1 MSDVTALQHFTEGRG
16 LGLSVLGMTFL
27 IIGGA
32 MVYHSLLPTVG
43 TVILGLAFLCM
54 AAVVI
59 FV

>member
-1 MSDVTALQHFTEGRG
+1 VTALQQFTEGRG